1 MIRDVSCSGEKL
13 AMTLNDCCH
22 LYTKYKFLT
31 VLYKIGS
38 FTNIQFPRGYETLF
52 TSVTSSNLHVR
63 IIDLVPQTQKYFV
76 ASPKLHVYVGV
87 CGYLLAGCG
96 GVFSSQRCPMYPSL
110 HLKRTTYLIYYSFTS
125 KVSKAV
131 NSLRYLLAIDLV
143 IVVRETFP
151 MSHAKCFGVRFIAFS
166 FWKKESVSTSRLP
179 CDRGRTR
186 KDGAVVSA

>member
-1 MIRDVSCSGEKL
+1 MIRVTFRGSGEKL

-63 IIDLVPQTQKYFV
+63 ILDLVPQTQKYFV

-110 HLKRTTYLIYYSFTS
+110 HLKRTTYLILHLTRD
-125 KVSKAV
+125 KRK
-131 NSLRYLLAIDLV
+131 RYLLAIDLV

-151 MSHAKCFGVRFIAFS
+151 MSHAKRFGVRFIAFS
-166 FWKKESVSTSRLP
+166 FWKKEPVSKSHLR
-179 CDRGRTR
+179 DRGRTR
-186 KDGAVVSA
+186 KDDAVTST